1 VKKAL
6 SILVVLLLLTA
17 IFHISVARHYCG
29 GELADIKVSL
39 SGDLASCTMQGT
51 EECCPLDSPGDY
63 LKYPCCD
70 DIVTFYSIDNNNTP
84 PSVATVTYR
93 FTTQVLDMPF
103 PLPLPSQI
111 LSSHVFTDVS
121 PPVFILYTSVDLTN
135 ICVFRI

>member
-1 VKKAL
+1 MKKAL

-29 GELADIKVSL
+29 GELAAIKVSL
-39 SGDLASCTMQGT
+39 SGDLASCIMQGT

-70 DIVTFYSIDNNNTP
+70 DVVTFYSIDNNNTP

-103 PLPLPSQI
+103 PLPLRSQI
-111 LSSHVFTDVS
+111 LSSHVFPDIS
-121 PPVFILYTSVDLTN
+121 PPVFIMYTAVDLTN